1 MSLTA
6 PHVTVDV
13 PFADTSADDLRFS
26 LDRPRIAPLASEIV
40 DLEAA
45 GVTGAGLRLELHVIG
60 SSHQVILA
68 TAARDLLIETFA
80 CPPAQV
86 PAQAPAHAPTTAT
99 TPLTWDAPV
108 RTHGAWA
115 GLTRHEFRCTRT
127 AHPAEFRTSVAE
139 ALDRVRA
146 HDRHVVA
153 RFPGDRDA
161 LTALAL
167 TTAGPGHLAWE
178 TWHVYPQHSEIVR
191 TTTALTGAPGPAT
204 ASARGG
210 R

>member
-26 LDRPRIAPLASEIV
+26 LVRPRIAPLASEIV
-40 DLEAA
+40 DLQPA

-68 TAARDLLIETFA
+68 EAARDLLIETFA
-80 CPPAQV
+80 CPPAEV
-86 PAQAPAHAPTTAT
+86 PAQAPTTAT
-99 TPLTWDAPV
+99 ALPSWDAPV
-108 RTHGAWA
+108 RTRGAWA
-115 GLTRHEFRCTRT
+115 GLTGHEFRCTRT

-146 HDRHVVA
+146 HDRHVIA

-167 TTAGPGHLAWE
+167 TAAGPGHLAWE
-178 TWHVYPQHSEIVR
+178 TWHVYPQHAEIVH
-191 TTTALTGAPGPAT
+191 TTTALTGAPEPAT

>member
-40 DLEAA
+40 DLQPA

-80 CPPAQV
+80 CPPAEV
-86 PAQAPAHAPTTAT
+86 PAQAPTTVTAL
-99 TPLTWDAPV
+99 PSWDAPV
-108 RTHGAWA
+108 RTRGAWA

-139 ALDRVRA
+139 VHDRVRA
-146 HDRHVVA
+146 HDRHVIA

-167 TTAGPGHLAWE
+167 TTAGQGHLAWE
-178 TWHVYPQHSEIVR
+178 TWHVYPQHAEIVH
-191 TTTALTGAPGPAT
+191 TTTALTGAPEPAT